1 MLKLEVL
8 GRARLTESGGHDI
21 DQLLRQPKRF
31 ALLVYLALPE
41 PGTWHR
47 RDTLLANFWPE
58 FDAARARTALRNAL
72 YILRGHLGEAV
83 VRSRGNEEV
92 SLDPALISCDAGEFL
107 EHCGGGRWAEALAGY
122 DGDLLPGFFAAD
134 AGGFESWL
142 ESERARLREL
152 ARAAAEKEAD
162 RIGAGDDV
170 AEAMRSARRALELN
184 PASETGLR
192 RLLRL
197 LDRAGDRAG
206 AMAAFEAFQKHM
218 TDEFGALPS
227 PESLALIDGIRTR
240 AQAGD
245 TGADVSFAAATD
257 GPAPSAAGAPEAPT
271 ESRRRWRPVA
281 LVGAL
286 VVLLGIGA
294 AVAMRRGGSA
304 SPAPLTLL
312 ILPMENLTHNAGD
325 DYLADGLAEDLLR
338 RLEQVPGLR
347 VTPGTRAVWLLAPG
361 ADRRAIARRV
371 GATQVLASKLDWL
384 GDSISV
390 RAEVREASTGRVDWS
405 TTMLFAASALPGA
418 ASRLSAAVAGG
429 VLGNAPPAVPS
440 RPVNAESYRLT
451 IQGWHNIMGGAGGE
465 GFEDGLKMLD
475 ARARLIEAVN
485 IDPSNARA
493 WSGIA
498 SIWSSL
504 SNTGVF
510 PPNDGFANAEQAAR
524 RALAL
529 DSTQGSAWGTLGFLR
544 AYRDGDLPAGDS
556 LFRRGM
562 AFEPTNA
569 ELPKVLGALYRFA
582 GQWDQALDLIR
593 LSERL
598 DPLMPPAIGREAN
611 TLLCAGR
618 AEEALR
624 VYREQLAMDPTSRE
638 GRRGVVQSFARL
650 GQWDSATAGWRA
662 IASRQGDTVIVRLL
676 KDGSGK
682 AGYEVARLA
691 EGRQILARIRD
702 RMKEGWLA
710 PYHLARA
717 MVQAG
722 DVEAGLK
729 VLEQE
734 VQAGVRPRYQLAC
747 MPGFDAI
754 RDDPRFLAL
763 LERVPPL
770 GRRGARP

>member
-8 GRARLTESGGHDI
+8 GRARLTESGGKDI
-21 DQLLRQPKRF
+21 DELVRQPKRF

-41 PGTWHR
+41 PGTWYR

-58 FDAARARTALRNAL
+58 LDAARARTALRNAL
-72 YILRGHLGEAV
+72 YVLRSHLGDSSL
-83 VRSRGNEEV
+83 RSRGNEEV
-92 SLDPALISCDAGEFL
+92 SLDPAEISCDAAQFI
-107 EHCGGGRWAEALAGY
+107 EHCGAGHWAEALARY

-152 ARAAAEKEAD
+152 ARSAAEKEAD
-162 RIGAGDDV
+162 HLATGSDAS
-170 AEAMRSARRALELN
+170 EALRSARRALELN
-184 PASETGLR
+184 PASEAGIR

-206 AMAAFEAFQKHM
+206 AVASFEAFQKHM
-218 TDEFGALPS
+218 LDEVGALPS
-227 PESLALIDGIRTR
+227 PESLGLIDLIRKRT
-240 AQAGD
+240 QAGD
-245 TGADVSFAAATD
+245 AGAEPLATSPAEPIAPPASAPASTLSRRGPRSAALVAAT
-257 GPAPSAAGAPEAPT
+257 
-271 ESRRRWRPVA
+271 
-281 LVGAL
+281 L
-286 VVLLGIGA
+286 VLLGVGT
-294 AVAMRRGGSA
+294 AMLVRRGGGAA
-304 SPAPLTLL
+304 STRLTLL
-312 ILPMENLTHNAGD
+312 VLPMENLTHNAGD
-325 DYLADGLAEDLLR
+325 DYLADGLAEDLVR

-347 VTPGTRAVWLLAPG
+347 VTPGTRAVWLSAPG
-361 ADRRAIARRV
+361 ADRRAVARRV
-371 GATQVLASKLDWL
+371 GATQMLASKLGRQ

-390 RAEVREASTGRVDWS
+390 RAEVRGASTGRVEWS
-405 TTMLFAASALPGA
+405 TTMVFAASALPDA

-429 VLGNAPPAVPS
+429 VLGHTPPAVPS

-451 IQGWHNIMGGAGGE
+451 IDGWHSILGGAGGE
-465 GFEDGLKMLD
+465 GFEDGPRMLD
-475 ARARLIEAVN
+475 ARARLVEAVN

-493 WSGIA
+493 WSGLA

-504 SNTGVF
+504 SNTGLF

-562 AFEPTNA
+562 VFEPTNA

-582 GQWDQALDLIR
+582 GQWDQAIDLIR
-593 LSERL
+593 LAERL

-624 VYREQLAMDPTSRE
+624 VYRQQLAMDPASRE
-638 GRRGVVQSFARL
+638 GRRGVVQSLARL
-650 GQWDSATAGWRA
+650 GQWDSATAGWRM
-662 IASRQGDTVIVRLL
+662 IAARQRDTAMVRLL
-676 KDGSGK
+676 RDGSGK
-682 AGYEVARLA
+682 AGYEAARLA
-691 EGRQILARIRD
+691 EGRQILARVRD
-702 RMKEGWLA
+702 RRKEQWLA
-710 PYHLARA
+710 PFHLARA
-717 MVQAG
+717 MVQGG
-722 DVEAGLK
+722 DVDGGLR

-754 RDDPRFLAL
+754 RADPRFLAL

-770 GRRGARP
+770 GQRGARP